1 MRHVH
6 FEERIFQVAPA
17 KSRWD
22 NSKRLA
28 VQKSPS
34 LTQKLLL
41 GALLAIS
48 TATCSGTSTTSPDTA
63 SLAFDVTEVELG
75 EGRSGQ
81 LELSNTGSVAVGP
94 IQFVS
99 SPVLDAQGTQVV
111 GASVSVP
118 SGTIATLNPGTSR
131 QITAVVTDEAALLP
145 GRYTTVLSAVVGSVA
160 MADVSI
166 AFSVVSL
173 DQPDVAS
180 LVITSGPTQVTQGD
194 LVTYRAEAR
203 DASGSAVAGTTVSW
217 FLGPGGV
224 TGLVRADGGF
234 VGYQAGVARIVAVA
248 GAFADTIEVT
258 VAARNLTGRLDLV
271 GLGGLPSARGTTDLW
286 VHGTHAYT
294 GTLLANNV
302 LGNAL
307 MVWDISDPTVPV
319 LTDSVLVDA
328 RRVNDIKIRADGT
341 LAVLTHEQSND
352 GLNGVT
358 LLDLTDPAHP
368 TVISRVTTGLESGV
382 HNVWIEGDIVY
393 LAVDG
398 TGNGMRVLDISDAA
412 NPTVVAAF
420 SMPTSFLHDIYGRDG
435 LLFLSYWDEGLVI
448 LDVGH
453 GIRGGT
459 PTDPRVV
466 SRVLTAGGQTHN
478 AWYWPE
484 SGYVFIGEEDFATPG
499 IMHVVDASDLENPV
513 EVATFRVPGQPPHN
527 FWLDEARGVLYQA
540 WYQNGIRVLDVTGGL
555 AGELERQGREITFS
569 LYEGAQ
575 PALPR
580 SWAAQLHEGRLY
592 VSDISSGLV
601 VLQPQ
606 F

>member
-1 MRHVH
+1 M
-6 FEERIFQVAPA
+6 
-17 KSRWD
+17 
-22 NSKRLA
+22 
-28 VQKSPS
+28 QKSPS
-34 LTQKLLL
+34 LNRKLLL
-41 GALLAIS
+41 SVILAIS
-48 TATCSGTSTTSPDTA
+48 TATCRSSSTTSSGTA
-63 SLAFDVTEVELG
+63 SLAFDVTQVELG
-75 EGRSGQ
+75 EGRSSQ
-81 LELSNTGSVAVGP
+81 LGLSNTGSVAVGP
-94 IQFVS
+94 IRFVS
-99 SPVLDAQGTQVV
+99 TPVLDAQGTQVA

-118 SGTIATLNPGTSR
+118 SGEIATLDPGTSR
-131 QITAVVTDEAALLP
+131 QITAVVTDEALLP

-160 MADVSI
+160 MANVTL
-166 AFSVVSL
+166 AFNVASL

-194 LVTYRAEAR
+194 LVTYQAEAR
-203 DASGSAVAGTTVSW
+203 NAAGAVVAGTTVSW
-217 FLGPGGV
+217 FLAPGV

-234 VGYQAGVARIVAVA
+234 VGYEAGVARIVAVA
-248 GAFADTIEVT
+248 GVFADTIEVT
-258 VAARNLTGRLDLV
+258 VAARNLTGQLNLV
-271 GLGGLPSARGTTDLW
+271 GLGGLPSGRGTTDLW
-286 VHGTHAYT
+286 LHGTHAYT
-294 GTLLANNV
+294 GTLLVVTNGVAAF
-302 LGNAL
+302 GNAL
-307 MVWDISDPTVPV
+307 MVWDISDPTAPV
-319 LTDSVLVDA
+319 LTDSVVVDA

-341 LAVLTHEQSND
+341 LAVLTHEDSSD
-352 GLNGVT
+352 DLNGVT
-358 LLDLTDPAHP
+358 ILDLTDPAHP
-368 TVISRVTTGLESGV
+368 TVISRFTTGLESGV
-382 HNVWIEGDIVY
+382 HNVWIEGDFVY
-393 LAVDG
+393 VVVDPPG
-398 TGNGMRVLDISDAA
+398 GDMKVLDISDPA
-412 NPTVVAAF
+412 NPTLVASF

-459 PTDPRVV
+459 PADPRLV

-527 FWLDEARGVLYQA
+527 FWLDEDRGVLYQA

-555 AGELERQGREITFS
+555 AGELERQGREIMFS

-575 PALPR
+575 PGPTR
-580 SWAAQLHEGRLY
+580 SWAPQLHEGMLY